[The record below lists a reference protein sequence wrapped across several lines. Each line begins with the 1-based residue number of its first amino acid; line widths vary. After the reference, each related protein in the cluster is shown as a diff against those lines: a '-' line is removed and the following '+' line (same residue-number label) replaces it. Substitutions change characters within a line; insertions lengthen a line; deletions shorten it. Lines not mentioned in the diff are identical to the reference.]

1 MQECQEDK
9 GFQISCLNC
18 GSKDC
23 SIDPD
28 GDYNYDDEWHW
39 SNTHTITCKNCGQ
52 QE

>member
-23 SIDPD
+23 SVDID
-28 GDYNYDDEWHW
+28 GDYNYDDEWEYY
-39 SNTHTITCKNCGQ
+39 STSTITCKNCGQ
-52 QE
+52 QS